1 MKIIFKIIYILA
13 IIMTIQITLTK
24 VQAADS
30 NIGFTM
36 DSIIDSGESFLTAK
50 DNLLEN
56 NASNNAINAIDEESL
71 KNTSTAVYNVLFTVG
86 VALAT
91 IVGMVIGIQFMM
103 GSPEEQAKV
112 KETLVPYVIGVF
124 VIFGAFGIWKIV
136 IGIGNSL

>member
-1 MKIIFKIIYILA
+1 MKKSVKIIFILFIA
-13 IIMTIQITLTK
+13 ILIQLAMAN
-24 VQAADS
+24 VRAAD
-30 NIGFTM
+30 FTI
-36 DSIIDSGESFLTAK
+36 DGIIDDGDSFLEAK
-50 DNLLEN
+50 DTSTE
-56 NASNNAINAIDEESL
+56 AISEESL
-71 KNTSTAVYNVLFTVG
+71 KKTSNSVYKVLFSIG

-91 IVGMVIGIQFMM
+91 IVGMIIGIQFMM